1 MISDRLQCRLL
12 TAPCHLQ
19 DESLKMKSLFR
30 RRFYVSMQCLL
41 MPQICSPLNRR
52 QAEQNMLKAAEAL
65 CQHSLESGN
74 SEGIQGLSSDHKI
87 LLLSYLCLPLD
98 YILG

>member
-30 RRFYVSMQCLL
+30 RRSCVSMQCLL
-41 MPQICSPLNRR
+41 TPQICSPLNRR
-52 QAEQNMLKAAEAL
+52 QAEQNMQKAAEAP

-74 SEGIQGLSSDHKI
+74 SEGIQGLSLEHKI
-87 LLLSYLCLPLD
+87 LLLSYIWRPLD
-98 YILG
+98 YK